1 MPTYNIVRVILSIIL
16 LSFLAAGVLFIFR
29 SQIRR
34 KRLCSILLAVL
45 LFVIYILFTI
55 VPIEEP
61 FLTFPTV
68 EKAFH
73 YKYDYEIA
81 LTVEGNE
88 STQVICNFGQNKGY
102 YGAVLPKTEK
112 GWKPEIQWDKKTV
125 GKIFES
131 NAIVLLQRYKTTD
144 DFYLTIQSAS
154 GMDELYDN
162 RNTEFQSLTGPSFL
176 GKKVA
181 PGYYYAYLD
190 GVDGNYV
197 LTIDGQEIKFDYVK

>member
-1 MPTYNIVRVILSIIL
+1 MLTHKIVQYGIGIIL
-16 LSFLAAGVLFIFR
+16 LILLVIGLVLIFR

-45 LFVIYILFTI
+45 LFVIYILSSI

-73 YKYDYEIA
+73 YKYDYEIV
-81 LTVEGNE
+81 LIVEGNE
-88 STQVICNFGQNKGY
+88 STQVICNFGQNRGY

-125 GKIFES
+125 GKVFAS

-176 GKKVA
+176 GKKAA
-181 PGYYYAYLD
+181 PGYYYAFID
-190 GVDGNYV
+190 SVDKNYI
-197 LTIDGQEIKFDYVK
+197 LTIDGQEIKFDHVK